1 MKKKYRVKSQ
11 KDFQAVINNRQ
22 SSANSI
28 YVVYWKKNDLN
39 YPRFG
44 ISSSKKIGN
53 AVQRNL
59 VRRQIRAMIQR
70 LLKQYSFEAVDFVII
85 VRKKYHEN
93 DFKTNELNLEKIL
106 LKIKEDLR

>member
-1 MKKKYRVKSQ
+1 MEKKYRVKSQ
-11 KDFQAVINNRQ
+11 QDFQAVINNRQ
-22 SSANSI
+22 SSANSD
-28 YVVYWKKNDLN
+28 YVVYWKKNELN

-44 ISSSKKIGN
+44 ISSSKKLGN

-59 VRRQIRAMIQR
+59 VRRQVRAMIQK
-70 LLKQYSFEAVDFVII
+70 LLKKYSFETCDYVII

-93 DFKTNELNLEKIL
+93 DFKTNELNLEKLL